1 MKYGAS
7 GRILLVDLT
16 KGEWSIERPPE
27 RFYRTYVGG
36 SALGAYYVLKNT
48 PRGVDPLAGENTLV
62 FALSVCTGAPISGQ
76 SRMTTVAKS
85 PLTGAIGD
93 GQCGGFFPAELKFA
107 GFDAVVVT
115 GKARA
120 PVYLWLHDGEVEL
133 RPASHLWGHVTGDV
147 DRLIR
152 EELGDP
158 KIEVAQCGL
167 GGENRVRFAG
177 VINMSNRANG
187 RTGMGAVMGSKN
199 LKAIAV
205 RGSRKPGIADEAKLR
220 ELAKWGPAN
229 FEDSGVYSL
238 GTLGTAGIVVSQDQA
253 GGLPTRNWSSGTLL
267 NSRALDGKTMFDTVL
282 KERDTCYACTVR
294 CKRVV
299 EITEGPFL
307 VDPYYGGPEY
317 ETLAAFGSYCGID
330 DLAAVS
336 RANQLCNMYG
346 LDTISCGA
354 TIAWAM
360 DCYERGILNS
370 EVADGLDLRFGNAEA
385 MVQMVEKIAH
395 RQGLGDALAEG
406 SARAAQRFGPQA
418 QELVVAVKKQEFPAH
433 MPQVKRSLALIYAVN
448 PFGADHMSHE
458 HDPSYRDYADR
469 LAMLGLHNPQP
480 DRVLNEE
487 KIRFALTT
495 QYTYSFL
502 DTANFCQFVF
512 GPAWQLYGPDQMVE
526 TVNAITGW
534 DLTLDEAQQIGA
546 RRLNLL
552 RAFNAREGLDRSDDR
567 LPKKLEVPLRGGRS
581 DGIAISPEDM
591 EKAKDQYYAMAGW
604 DVATGIPTRTRLE
617 ELELA
622 WVADEIGL

>member
-370 EVADGLDLRFGNAEA
+370 EATDGIDLRFGNAEA